1 MSYALVAAGVM
12 IAGTAVSAKMSSDAS
27 NAAAGRAIQQNT
39 YESVLQQ
46 HTSEMEQ
53 KAMIQASKEQALKI
67 LSSAQFVRSAQV
79 AQNAGN
85 GVLIGEGSSQTMQDR
100 TTELAMS
107 DALATLYSGARGSFK
122 SQVQSDFN
130 TQRLNSASASAAAQN
145 ASNQSAIA
153 VNATTSILSTAV
165 GAYGKSTTPSTKTT

>member
-12 IAGTAVSAKMSSDAS
+12 IAGTAVSAKMQSDAS
-27 NAAAGRAIQQNT
+27 NAATGRAIQQNT

-67 LSSAQFVRSAQV
+67 LAGAQYVRSAQV

-85 GVLIGEGSSQTMQDR
+85 GVLIGEGSSQVMQDR

-107 DALATLYSGARGSFK
+107 DALAALYSGARGSF
-122 SQVQSDFN
+122 SNQVQSDFN
-130 TQRLNSASASAAAQN
+130 TQRLNSASASAVAQN
-145 ASNQSAIA
+145 ESNQSAIFA
-153 VNATTSILSTAV
+153 NAATTILSTGI
-165 GAYGKSTTPSTKTT
+165 GAYGKATAPKK